1 MAVDLHD
8 LKRYGFLIKMEA
20 KNMTREFIGYSEALA
35 LTLGNI
41 TSLDTE
47 TVNLSECQDRV
58 AACDLYALVDSPS
71 VDASL
76 KDGFAICSKDV
87 EYASTEHPVSL
98 RLLGSAA
105 AGIPFEGAMRNMC
118 AVRILTGG
126 KIPDGAD
133 AVVSE
138 EFTSVDGDK
147 VIVMNHSEP
156 GRNIFSKGKDVAIG
170 ECMVNKGTRL
180 SPGLIGILAAAGHS
194 DVSVFRRPRVAMI
207 ATGDEV
213 VMPGK
218 PLPEG
223 KLYASNLATLNSWCR
238 RFGMTVTM
246 EQVSDN
252 PDLIKEKI
260 VHAMDNNDALITSGG
275 AWKGDRDL
283 VAAMLEQL
291 GWTQYFH
298 RIRIGP
304 GKAVGFGL
312 LKGKPVFVLPGGP
325 PSNLLAFLAIALPGL
340 VKLGG
345 GTGYALPAIH
355 VRTGKKIAVRDKNW
369 TQFIFGTVEAG
380 DDYPVFMPLEL
391 DSRLR
396 SMAMAQAV
404 IAVPEGMDGM
414 EQGQVTTAWNLL

>member
-1 MAVDLHD
+1 
-8 LKRYGFLIKMEA
+8 
-20 KNMTREFIGYSEALA
+20 MTHEFIGYSEALA
-35 LTLGNI
+35 LTLSNI
-41 TSLDTE
+41 SSLDTE
-47 TVNLSECQDRV
+47 SVYLSECQDRV

-76 KDGFAICSKDV
+76 KDGFAICSKDI
-87 EYASTEHPVSL
+87 EQASPEQPVTIQ
-98 RLLGSAA
+98 LLGSAA
-105 AGIPFEGAMRNMC
+105 AGIPFEGTMRTMC

-126 KIPDGAD
+126 KIPQGAD

-138 EFTSVDGDK
+138 EFTKIDGDK
-147 VIVMNHSEP
+147 VRVMNHSEP

-170 ECMVNKGTRL
+170 ECMVKKGTRL

-194 DVSVFRRPRVAMI
+194 AVSVFRRPRVAMI

-223 KLYASNLATLNSWCR
+223 KLYASNLTTLNAWCR
-238 RFGMTVTM
+238 RFGMTVTL

-252 PDLIKEKI
+252 QDLIKEKI
-260 VHAMDNNDALITSGG
+260 VYAMGHSDALITSGG
-275 AWKGDRDL
+275 AWTGDRDL
-283 VAAMLEQL
+283 VVAMLEQL

-340 VKLGG
+340 MKLGG
-345 GTGYALPAIH
+345 DSGPALPSVH
-355 VRTGKKIAVRDKNW
+355 VRIGKKIAVRDKNW
-369 TQFIFGTVEAG
+369 TQFIFGTLEAG

-396 SMAMAQAV
+396 SMAMAQV
-404 IAVPEGMDGM
+404 VMAVPEGMDGM